1 MSAILINPGGPGD
14 KRSIALETSKR
25 RRIPNEQFPERPT
38 ESMQAARRQVTD
50 GHPGRIPRSLSATYN
65 CVGMVFANR
74 RTSIDPE
81 YVPAILADDGFALVE
96 QLADVH
102 RGDVVVYTDD
112 HGDIAHVG
120 IVIANELIFGT
131 RQVLVLSQFGRDG
144 EYFHPHNDVPDCYG
158 KNIRFYSERRD
169 LSAR

>member
-1 MSAILINPGGPGD
+1 MAGILINPGGPGD

-25 RRIPNEQFPERPT
+25 TRIPNEQFPERTP
-38 ESMQAARRQVTD
+38 ESMQAARHLITN

-65 CVGMVFANR
+65 CAGMVFANR

-81 YVPAILADDGFALVE
+81 YVPAILADDGYAPVE
-96 QLADVH
+96 LADVS
-102 RGDVVVYTDD
+102 RGDVVVYADD

-144 EYFHPHNDVPDCYG
+144 EYFHRHNDVPDCYG

-169 LSAR
+169 LSTR